1 MNFKKLIFGFT
12 FFLIGLSSFGQQ
24 PDWLTFYEKS
34 GMLET
39 PRYDATMQYIKQLDV
54 FSKQIN
60 TFTFGI
66 SPEGREL
73 IALVYDKDGLT
84 NPDAIRDKGRVVLLV
99 EACIHSGESE
109 GKDAMLM
116 LLRDVVANKQHTQLF
131 EDVSLLFI
139 PIFNVDGHE
148 RFSAYSR
155 INQNGPKEMG
165 WRTTAQNL
173 NLNRD
178 FLKADAPEMQAW
190 LRLFNQWNPDFF
202 IDTHT
207 TDGADYQYAIT
218 YALET
223 EGQANEGLKQWQKKI
238 FVPVVEQKMEQRGF
252 PLFPYVSFKS
262 WHDPRSGL
270 ISGAASPIY
279 SQGYTSTRNR
289 PGMLVET
296 HMLKPYHLRVEATYN
311 IILST
316 LEILNAQNDELKV
329 LIKKADQFTASSEFR
344 KNPFPLRFTVDL
356 TDSVMV
362 PFKGVAYEIR
372 KSDLTGGDWF
382 IYNNEQPEEFLLPFF
397 SKNKAVTQVM
407 LPEAYVIPVVW
418 QDILQRMQLHG
429 IEMFPLEK
437 GQNIRCENYRFTKFE
452 WQRSPYEGHHR
463 LSKMEYDTFDSS
475 RFFPAGSMVVP
486 MNQPL
491 AGLIAYLL
499 EPKAEGSLLEWGYF
513 NGIFEQKEYAETY
526 VMEPI
531 ARKMLDTVAGLR
543 EAYEIKKETDKAFAE
558 NQWLQMNWF
567 YRQTPWWDQNYLL
580 YPVGRIT
587 LSNEVPEG
595 NSKATRL

>member
-1 MNFKKLIFGFT
+1 
-12 FFLIGLSSFGQQ
+12 
-24 PDWLTFYEKS
+24 
-34 GMLET
+34 MLET
-39 PRYDATMQYIKQLDV
+39 PRYEATMQYIQQLDD
-54 FSKQIN
+54 FSSQIN
-60 TFTFGI
+60 TSVFGI
-66 SPEGREL
+66 SPEGR
-73 IALVYDKDGLT
+73 ALVAVVYDKDGLSQ
-84 NPDAIRDKGRVVLLV
+84 PEAIREKGRVVLMV

-116 LLRDVVANKQHTQLF
+116 LLRDVVANKQHTQF
-131 EDVSLLFI
+131 FDNVSLLFI

-155 INQNGPKEMG
+155 INQNGPTEMG

-190 LRLFNQWNPDFF
+190 LRLFNQWNPEFF

-223 EGQANEGLKQWQKKI
+223 EGQADEGLKQWQKKSFI
-238 FVPVVEQKMEQRGF
+238 PAVEQKMEQRGF

-270 ISGAASPIY
+270 VSGVASPIY
-279 SQGYTSTRNR
+279 SQGYTSARNR

-316 LEILNAQNDELKV
+316 LEILNEQHNQLKKLV
-329 LIKKADQFTASSEFR
+329 KNADQFTASPAFR
-344 KNPFPLRFTVDL
+344 KKPFPLRFEVDL
-356 TDSVMV
+356 TDSVML

-382 IYNNEQPEEFLLPFF
+382 IYNKEQPEEFLLPFF
-397 SKNKAVTQVM
+397 DQSEAISSAM
-407 LPEAYVIPVVW
+407 LPEAYIIPVIW
-418 QDILQRMQLHG
+418 QDIIYRMQLHG

-437 GQNIRCENYRFTKFE
+437 GQNIRCENYRFTSFE
-452 WQRSPYEGHHR
+452 WQRSPYEGRHR
-463 LSKMEYDTFDSS
+463 LSKFTFETFDST

-491 AGLIAYLL
+491 AGVIAYLL
-499 EPKAEGSLLEWGYF
+499 EPKASGSLLEWGFF

-526 VMEPI
+526 VMEPL
-531 ARKMLDTVAGLR
+531 ARKMLDSVPGLK
-543 EAYEIKKETDKAFAE
+543 ESYQKKKETDKAFAE
-558 NQWLQMNWF
+558 NQWLQLNWF
-567 YRQTPWWDQNYLL
+567 YRQTRWWDQNYLL

-587 LSNEVPEG
+587 IPNEIPQG
-595 NSKATRL
+595 SSRNTRP

>member
-1 MNFKKLIFGFT
+1 
-12 FFLIGLSSFGQQ
+12 
-24 PDWLTFYEKS
+24 
-34 GMLET
+34 MLET
-39 PRYDATMQYIKQLDV
+39 PRYDATMQYVRQLDDV
-54 FSKQIN
+54 SPQIN
-60 TFTFGI
+60 TSVFGI

-73 IALVYDKDGLT
+73 VALVYDKDGLT
-84 NPDAIRDKGRVVLLV
+84 HPEAIREKGRVVLMV

-116 LLRDVVANKQHTQLF
+116 LLRDVVANKQHTALF
-131 EDVSLLFI
+131 DNVSLLFI

-148 RFSAYSR
+148 RFSAFSR
-155 INQNGPKEMG
+155 INQNGPTEMG

-190 LRLFNQWNPDFF
+190 LRLFNQWNPEFF

-223 EGQANEGLKQWQKKI
+223 EGQTDEALKQWQKKSFI
-238 FVPVVEQKMEQRGF
+238 PVVEQKMEERGF

-270 ISGAASPIY
+270 ISGVASPIY
-279 SQGYTSTRNR
+279 SQGYTSARNR

-316 LEILNAQNDELKV
+316 LEILNEQHHELKGLV
-329 LIKKADQFTASSEFR
+329 KKADQFTASSEFR
-344 KNPFPLRFTVDL
+344 KKPFPLRFEVDL

-382 IYNNEQPEEFLLPFF
+382 IYDKDKPEEFLLPFF
-397 SKNKAVTQVM
+397 AQSQPVLKTM
-407 LPEAYVIPVVW
+407 LPEAYIIPVVW
-418 QDILQRMQLHG
+418 QDVIYRMQLHG
-429 IEMFPLEK
+429 VEMFPLEK
-437 GQNIRCENYRFTKFE
+437 GRNIRCENYRFTTFE
-452 WQRSPYEGHHR
+452 WQRSPYEGRHR
-463 LSKMEYDTFDSS
+463 VTKLAFETFDST
-475 RFFPAGSMVVP
+475 RFFSAGSMVVP

-491 AGLIAYLL
+491 AGIIAYLL
-499 EPKAEGSLLEWGYF
+499 EPKASGSLLEWGFF

-526 VMEPI
+526 VMEPL
-531 ARKMLDTVAGLR
+531 ARRMLDTVPGLK
-543 EAYEIKKETDKAFAE
+543 EVYKIKKETDKAFAE
-558 NQWLQMNWF
+558 NQWLQLNWF

-580 YPVGRIT
+580 YPIGRIT
-587 LSNEVPEG
+587 IPNEIPEG
-595 NSKATRL
+595 SSRNTRP